1 MNKKP
6 NILVVNDDGFQAKG
20 LKKLTDLMRQIG
32 NVTVISTEQPMSAQ
46 SHSMT
51 IREPLRV
58 NLFEQEDGYLKYV
71 CNGRPVDC
79 VKIGYQYFMKEK
91 PNIVVSGIN
100 HGSNAST
107 NVVYSG
113 TMAAVVEACMDG
125 IPAVGFSLDEYSPNA
140 NFDHLDNYILDFT
153 KKALADGLPE
163 GVCLNIN
170 FPAYSE
176 DGIKGVKLCHQANA
190 RWKEQY
196 ERRVDPF
203 GKDYFWLT
211 GEFIEQDQDDD
222 TDVKALKNNYI
233 SIVPIQYDW
242 TAYKAMDN
250 FKNWER

>member
-1 MNKKP
+1 MKEKP
-6 NILVVNDDGFQAKG
+6 RILIANDDGFQAKG

-32 NVTVISTEQPMSAQ
+32 DVMVVSTDKPMSAQ

-58 NLFEQEDGYLKYV
+58 NLLEKDTDYVKYV
-71 CNGRPVDC
+71 CNGTPVDC

-91 PNIVVSGIN
+91 PDLVVSGIN

-125 IPAVGFSLDEYSPNA
+125 IPAIGFSLDCYDADA
-140 NFDHLDNYILDFT
+140 NFDHLDKYIIDFT
-153 KKALADGLPE
+153 KKVLKDGLPN
-163 GVCLNIN
+163 GICLNVN
-170 FPAYSE
+170 FPAFSDE
-176 DGIKGVKLCHQANA
+176 GIKGVKVGHQANA
-190 RWKEQY
+190 RWSEQY

-203 GKDYFWLT
+203 GHDYFWLT
-211 GEFIEQDQDDD
+211 GEFIEQDQDED
-222 TDVKALKNNYI
+222 TDVKALKNSYI

-242 TAYKAMDN
+242 TAYNAIANLKS
-250 FKNWER
+250 WER

>member
-1 MNKKP
+1 MDKKP

-32 NVTVISTEQPMSAQ
+32 DVMVVSTEKPMSAQ

-58 NLFEQEDGYLKYV
+58 NLLEKDTDYVKYV
-71 CNGRPVDC
+71 CNGTPVDC
-79 VKIGYQYFMKEK
+79 VKIGYQYFMAEI
-91 PNIVVSGIN
+91 PDIVVSGIN

-125 IPAVGFSLDEYSPNA
+125 IKAVGFSLDEYSA
-140 NFDHLDNYILDFT
+140 DAYFDHLDKYIIDFT
-153 KKALADGLPE
+153 NKVLNEGLPQ
-163 GVCLNIN
+163 GICLNIN
-170 FPAYSE
+170 FPAYSGG
-176 DGIKGVKLCHQANA
+176 DFNGVKICRQADA

-196 ERRVDPF
+196 ERRIDPL
-203 GKDYFWLT
+203 GRDYFWLT
-211 GEFIEQDQDDD
+211 GEFIDHDFGSD
-222 TDVKALKNNYI
+222 TDVNALKNNYI

-242 TAYKAMDN
+242 TAYSFIDN
-250 FKNWER
+250 LKSWAK